1 MKGKRRGAGYF
12 LQKHTTFAPLD
23 FWRMHSKAKFSL
35 LCTIFLIFSQRWL
48 KAHIT
53 ILSIDKYKRICK
65 ISTPLVFINWVQY
78 IHESNIIFHFAIKCY
93 KLKNGK
99 NFYYLYLVGIYGDQ
113 VQKKKTIERN
123 DNNRRPK
130 LLLTGSCW
138 YLVYFSLFIYCLK
151 QNLLI
156 FFMNHVSLRKK
167 AYHYLLLIVR
177 VYCNLV

>member
-35 LCTIFLIFSQRWL
+35 LCTIFLIFSQMWL
-48 KAHIT
+48 QVHIT

-113 VQKKKTIERN
+113 VQKRQLREMTI
-123 DNNRRPK
+123 
-130 LLLTGSCW
+130 TGDQNC
-138 YLVYFSLFIYCLK
+138 YSLDPLILGTFLFFFWK
-151 QNLLI
+151 QNLI
-156 FFMNHVSLRKK
+156 FHMTHVHWGRRP
-167 AYHYLLLIVR
+167 I